1 MCYEH
6 FEYLVVSFDLTN
18 TPATF
23 QSYINHVLHGLV
35 DNFCI
40 VYLDNILVFSK
51 SKEEHQK
58 HLKLVIKHLYHTELY
73 VNPKK
78 CDFFQFKIEYLE
90 FIIDK
95 NEICMNPACVK
106 TISEW

>member
-18 TPATF
+18 APATF
-23 QSYINHVLHGLV
+23 QSYINCALCGLV

-51 SKEEHQK
+51 LKEEHQK
-58 HLKLVIKHLYHTELY
+58 HLKLVIKCLYYAELY
-73 VNPKK
+73 MNLKK
-78 CDFFQFKIEYLE
+78 CNFFQFKVEYLE

-95 NEICMNPACVK
+95 NEIHINSAHVK
-106 TISEW
+106 TILK

>member
-18 TPATF
+18 APATF
-23 QSYINHVLHGLV
+23 QSYINCALCGLV

-51 SKEEHQK
+51 LKEEHQK

-73 VNPKK
+73 VNLKK
-78 CDFFQFKIEYLE
+78 CNFFQSEIEYLE

-95 NEICMNPACVK
+95 NEICMNSAHIK
-106 TISEW
+106 TISE